1 MPPNGI
7 PQSPQSPPGSL
18 ESTRPD
24 SPRSET
30 STPQGSPESTPKTSP
45 PSPLPSM
52 SLSPDPPH
60 TQPFPPFCTTIY
72 PNTPPKN
79 GEKKECVEVP
89 QATQFYMQNLVQ
101 FYNIP
106 LMYKKLGGI
115 HKSRDIDE
123 YAEYFQD
130 VIMKPKSDDNDKN
143 RQFNPDKME
152 SITDALFKL
161 FNKDQY
167 SLNMDKFM
175 ELSEYLINSAN
186 NL

>member
-1 MPPNGI
+1 MPSNERPR
-7 PQSPQSPPGSL
+7 SPPA
-18 ESTRPD
+18 
-24 SPRSET
+24 SPVL
-30 STPQGSPESTPKTSP
+30 TPEPSP
-45 PSPLPSM
+45 PSASPERLSPS
-52 SLSPDPPH
+52 SPQTPDPPLTH
-60 TQPFPPFCTTIY
+60 PFPPFCTTIY

-130 VIMKPKSDDNDKN
+130 VIMKPKSEDNDEKT
-143 RQFNPDKME
+143 FNPDKME